1 MLIYGS
7 KSILYQVTPSA
18 TGVVASSDNERKKQ
32 TSLITLQHEAR
43 PSVSK
48 STTSTVGESLFGWDR
63 QFLCSI
69 HARCL
74 PRENR
79 ALNTNSKPPPLI
91 RETEVAKY
99 IKAAINAE
107 TKKQRLAQEQGTL
120 DLGALCLAN
129 NYALYN
135 LQTLTLLIRESLPN
149 YIVVVYVYGLLA
161 SLRVMWAQ

>member
-1 MLIYGS
+1 M
-7 KSILYQVTPSA
+7 
-18 TGVVASSDNERKKQ
+18 
-32 TSLITLQHEAR
+32 
-43 PSVSK
+43 
-48 STTSTVGESLFGWDR
+48 
-63 QFLCSI
+63 
-69 HARCL
+69 
-74 PRENR
+74 
-79 ALNTNSKPPPLI
+79 
-91 RETEVAKY
+91 AKY